1 MIVKVRY
8 AFPVLSLSGR
18 ASWQRMFKSR
28 FFYRHWDPRCQGGR
42 RRVFTRRLAFALL
55 VFSIVLTAYTRDHDE
70 LGAHGTTLVG
80 EVLAPLYRWVNLG
93 WSPLRTVLQ
102 DYVVLVDV
110 QRENRSLKQ
119 RVAALKT
126 RVNELEEKE
135 RENKRL
141 RGLLGAVPDSG
152 RSKVV
157 AKVISYDHANRV
169 FGVTIDKGSKDGL
182 AVRDAVVNGAGVVGI
197 VSAVMS
203 ESAKVLLLTD
213 ARSGVDVRT
222 SDSRSRGVVRGYGT
236 NGLTI
241 EYLPVTKKVEI
252 GEKVLTSGL
261 DRVFPPGLL
270 VGRVGKVSNSSQT
283 LFRRVVVEP
292 AVDFDRLEEVLVI
305 GGSARQ

>member
-1 MIVKVRY
+1 
-8 AFPVLSLSGR
+8 
-18 ASWQRMFKSR
+18 MFESR
-28 FFYRHWDPRCQGGR
+28 FFHRPWDAQCHSGE
-42 RRVFTRRLAFALL
+42 RRVLTRRLTLALL
-55 VFSIVLTAYTRDHDE
+55 VLSIVLTAYTRDHDE
-70 LGAHGTTLVG
+70 LGSSGSTLVG
-80 EVLAPLYRWVNLG
+80 EVLAPLSRWINIS
-93 WSPLRTVLQ
+93 WSPLKTFLQ

-110 QRENRSLKQ
+110 QRENRQLKQ

-126 RVNELEEKE
+126 RVNELEEQR
-135 RENKRL
+135 RENHRL
-141 RGLLGAVPDSG
+141 RGLLGAAPESS

-157 AKVISYDHANRV
+157 AKVISYDRANRV
-169 FGVTIDKGSKDGL
+169 FGVTIDKGANEGL

-203 ESAKVLLLTD
+203 NSAKVLLLND

-222 SDSRSRGVVRGYGT
+222 SESRSRGVVRGYGAS
-236 NGLTI
+236 GLTI
-241 EYLPVTKKVEI
+241 EYLPVTKKVEV

-270 VGRVGKVSNSSQT
+270 VGKVERVSSSSQT

-305 GGSARQ
+305 GGAAE